1 MLKLDSS
8 TAVSIFVDISVELTN
23 TVRTVFVNSTNVTT
37 NIEAAA
43 LSIKKCRI
51 HDFHI
56 FIAPLKCDTQ
66 MGVATLLKHSIF

>member
-1 MLKLDSS
+1 MLDTDS
-8 TAVSIFVDISVELTN
+8 TAVSIFEVTFVELTY
-23 TVRTVFVNSTNVTT
+23 TVFVNSTNVTT

-43 LSIKKCRI
+43 LSSKKCRI